1 MENIKRKNLS
11 PSINA
16 QLRKFASIISKNHN
30 KFNSNTKVGEIF
42 FENDLGENGFVEIYA
57 WKNLPFYAQLLG
69 DKIDEFKIEVLALP
83 SEKEVYNA
91 LYHEMLHATDP
102 DFFDDEGWE
111 DYDPEKD
118 ISYFGHKLEFR
129 TMTNEFLN
137 ALVNV
142 FKEKLKGSNPKS
154 KKKLHDALTNIV
166 NYYFH
171 DEPLKDFAADLLDYS
186 AGSIRFSNNDLDDL
200 MSRIQ
205 LQYPGEYT
213 LTTKTSKREKL
224 PIFIRG
230 YLNKIREYN
239 PKQWTD
245 FMSMLLSTQEEIL
258 ELF

>member
-1 MENIKRKNLS
+1 MKDIKRKRLD
-11 PSINA
+11 PKINA
-16 QLRKFASIISKNHN
+16 QLKKLASIISKNYN
-30 KFNSNTKVGEIF
+30 RFNVNTKVGEIF

-69 DKIDEFKIEVLALP
+69 DKIDEFTIQVKALE

-91 LYHEMLHATDP
+91 LFHEMLHATDP
-102 DFFDDEGWE
+102 DFFDDETWE
-111 DYDPEKD
+111 DYDPEED
-118 ISYFGHKLEFR
+118 ESYFGHKLEFR

-137 ALVNV
+137 ALSNV
-142 FKEKLKGSNPKS
+142 FKEKLKDSNS
-154 KKKLHDALTNIV
+154 LTKKKLHDALTNIV

-171 DEPLKDFAADLLDYS
+171 DDTLKDFSADLLDYA
-186 AGSIRFSNNDLDDL
+186 AGGIKFSNNELDDL

-224 PIFIRG
+224 PVFIRG

-245 FMSMLLSTQEEIL
+245 FMSMLLSTQEEIS
-258 ELF
+258 EMF